1 MCSMSS
7 YLCALCV
14 KKIVRIMNNEFK
26 NFGLYGRES
35 WTISPEFFH
44 LVSIDSSCRKH
55 DWVIK
60 PHFHSKLYQFFLIKS
75 GSGTFIFNEK
85 TKPFSGKQL
94 IIMPDNN
101 LHGFQFSEDILGYT
115 LSVASNVIEKVTASD
130 KQLAH
135 ELNQVRILNLENHI
149 DDFND
154 LFTLIQAID
163 REFLQQDEKIRLT
176 LETLLLL
183 FTIKIFR
190 LNFKFGREKTYIG
203 ANKELT
209 YYKSFLKKIK
219 TSIPTNKSI
228 DEFTKDLGISKTH
241 LNRICQSIVGKS
253 TKQVIS
259 SYLMNEA
266 MILLTH
272 TNLTI
277 SEIAHQLEF
286 KDVSYFCRFFKKQA
300 NTSPAKFKED
310 NLAVDKS
317 VHSVALNY

>member
-1 MCSMSS
+1 
-7 YLCALCV
+7 
-14 KKIVRIMNNEFK
+14 MNNEFK
-26 NFGLYGRES
+26 NFGLYGREP
-35 WTISPEFFH
+35 WTVSSEFFH

-55 DWVIK
+55 NWIIK
-60 PHFHSKLYQFFLIKS
+60 PHFHSKLYQFFLITS

-85 TKPFSGKQL
+85 AKTFSGKQL
-94 IIMPDNN
+94 IVIPDNN

-115 LSVASNVIEKVTASD
+115 LTVGSNLMDKITASD

-135 ELNQVRILNLENHI
+135 ELNQVRIIPLENHLE
-149 DDFND
+149 DFKD
-154 LFTLIQAID
+154 LAIIIQGMD
-163 REFLQQDEKIRLT
+163 KELLQQADKIRLS
-176 LETLLLL
+176 LESLTLL
-183 FTIKIFR
+183 FAIKVFR
-190 LNFKFGREKTYIG
+190 ISLKIGREKTYIS

-219 TSIPTNKSI
+219 TAIPTNLSI

-241 LNRICQSIVGKS
+241 LNRICQATVGKS

-300 NTSPAKFKED
+300 GTSPAKFKED
-310 NLAVDKS
+310 NLFIDKS
-317 VHSVALNY
+317 VNTVALNY